1 MVSPPLSCV
10 LWPESIR
17 GEYSVVDL
25 FCIVPAEYFCQ
36 SARLPSGFAACLTGL
51 PAYSD
56 RMKKLVAAITLLL
69 TSLSLAPAQVTAEI
83 VMSQEHFLLGETVPV
98 AVRVMNRS
106 GQKIK
111 LGEDADWLTF
121 TVEKRGGNVIAKLS
135 DPPVQGEFTLES
147 GQTGIRRVELTPHF
161 SLDRNGLYRIT
172 ANVRVKAWDS
182 TITTKPKDFDII
194 NGAKIWSQEF
204 GMPLAAG
211 VTNRAPEVR
220 QYSLEQANYLRT
232 KLRLYLRI
240 TDVDDSRVIKVLHV
254 GPMVSIS
261 KPDPQI
267 DRANNLHV
275 LYQHTAHGY
284 LYVVITPEG
293 EIVLRQTHEIADGR
307 PKLVGD
313 ENGRF
318 RVLGG
323 LRLPSE
329 NDIPSLK
336 SIETDA
342 APQTP

>member
-1 MVSPPLSCV
+1 
-10 LWPESIR
+10 
-17 GEYSVVDL
+17 
-25 FCIVPAEYFCQ
+25 
-36 SARLPSGFAACLTGL
+36 
-51 PAYSD
+51 
-56 RMKKLVAAITLLL
+56 MKKLFTAILVLL

-83 VMSQEHFLLGETVPV
+83 TMNQEHFLLGEAVPV
-98 AVRVMNRS
+98 AVRVTNRS

-121 TVEKRGGNVIAKLS
+121 TLEKRGGNVIAKLS

-147 GQTGIRRVELTPHF
+147 GQTGIRRVELSPHF
-161 SLDRNGLYRIT
+161 SLDRNGLYRLI

-182 TITTKPKDFDII
+182 TITTAPKEFDII
-194 NGAKIWSQEF
+194 NGAKVWSQEF
-204 GMPLAAG
+204 GMPLPTG

-220 QYSLEQANYLRT
+220 SYSLEQANYLRT
-232 KLRLYLRI
+232 QLRLYLRI
-240 TDVDDSRVIKVLHV
+240 TDVDASRVIKVMNV

-293 EIVLRQTHEIADGR
+293 EIVLRQTHEIANGR

-313 ENGRF
+313 ENGKF
-318 RVLGG
+318 RVVGG
-323 LRLPSE
+323 MRLPTE
-329 NDIPSLK
+329 NDVPGLK
-336 SIETDA
+336 LIETDA